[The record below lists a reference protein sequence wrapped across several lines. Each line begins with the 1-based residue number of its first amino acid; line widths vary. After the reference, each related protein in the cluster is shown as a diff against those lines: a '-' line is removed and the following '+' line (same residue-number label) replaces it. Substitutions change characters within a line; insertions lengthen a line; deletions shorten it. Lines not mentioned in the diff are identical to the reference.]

1 MNLNKIEP
9 LPIGT
14 LLLPNSY
21 QFQRGDPVSGLIL
34 GVMIDKEFCFVRY
47 RVHLSNGNTT
57 LLNSDVIRDL
67 FDPVQSS
74 EVG

>member
-1 MNLNKIEP
+1 MKKVET
-9 LPIGT
+9 LPTGT
-14 LLLPNSY
+14 LLLPNAY
-21 QFQRGDPVSGLIL
+21 QFQRGDPVSGVIL
-34 GVMIDKEFCFVRY
+34 GVMIDEEFCFVRY

-67 FDPVQSS
+67 FDPVQNP